1 MTHSIARVRIEK
13 SLADKAKKQ
22 ASQLGLSMSEVA
34 AMYLQKFISERK
46 ITFKE
51 NYNN

>member
-13 SLADKAKKQ
+13 SLANKAKKQ
-22 ASQLGLSMSEVA
+22 ASSLGLSISDIITR
-34 AMYLQKFISERK
+34 YLQKFISERE

-51 NYNN
+51 YCK